1 MSTQKP
7 TGPVQADH
15 IDHKDDDERSPARAK
30 DQAAEDKGKPSDDQ
44 PGADGFASAGAT
56 EDTYD

>member
-15 IDHKDDDERSPARAK
+15 IEHKDGERSPAKSK
-30 DQAAEDKGKPSDDQ
+30 DQSQATKPKQDDDQ
-44 PGADGFASAGAT
+44 PGADGFASAGAS